1 VKCLVSKWI
10 NAEFY
15 LLTTLNH
22 TIMKHNESIQTCPK
36 TGKLKRRDFIKASIL
51 AAGAF
56 ALNPFPYHAYATESK
71 KYATDRVMLGNTG
84 IELSRLAMGTGTH
97 GVNRTSNQTR
107 KLGVKGLGELL
118 HASFD
123 EGINF
128 WDSAD
133 QYGTHPHL
141 KEGLAHVPREKV
153 VIMSKT
159 HATTEKEMWADLD
172 RFRKELGTDYIDI
185 MLLHFMTDP
194 NWPTLKKGAM
204 EVLMRAKDD
213 GIIKT
218 HGVSCHTLG
227 ALKAAEE
234 SDWVEV
240 DLARINPY
248 AARMDGAVDEVV
260 PVLKKMKQKG
270 KAIIGMKIFGAG
282 QLTDKMDECLQYALA
297 QDFIDCFTIGQEG
310 FDETKDLI
318 KRIPNSSVRG

>member
-1 VKCLVSKWI
+1 
-10 NAEFY
+10 
-15 LLTTLNH
+15 
-22 TIMKHNESIQTCPK
+22 MKHNKHFKTCPK
-36 TGKLKRRDFIKASIL
+36 TGAIKRRDFIKASML

-56 ALNPFPYHAYATESK
+56 SMNAFPYHAYASDTK
-71 KYATDRVMLGNTG
+71 KFATDRVMLGSTG

-97 GVNRTSNQTR
+97 GVNRNSNQTR

-118 HASFD
+118 HAAYD
-123 EGINF
+123 EGVNF

-141 KEGLAHVPREKV
+141 KAGLEYVPREKV

-159 HATTEKEMWADLD
+159 HATTEKEMWEDLD

-194 NWPTLKKGAM
+194 NWPQIKKGAM
-204 EVLMRAKDD
+204 NVLERARED
-213 GIIKT
+213 GIIRS

-227 ALKAAEE
+227 ALQAAAD
-234 SDWVEV
+234 SDWVQV

-248 AARMDGAVDEVV
+248 ASRMDGAVDEVV
-260 PVLKKMKQKG
+260 PVLKKMKSQG
-270 KAIIGMKIFGAG
+270 KAIIGMKVFGAG
-282 QLTDKMDECLQYALA
+282 QLTDKVDECLQYALG

-310 FDETKDLI
+310 FNETKDLI
-318 KRIPNSSVRG
+318 KRIPDASVRG